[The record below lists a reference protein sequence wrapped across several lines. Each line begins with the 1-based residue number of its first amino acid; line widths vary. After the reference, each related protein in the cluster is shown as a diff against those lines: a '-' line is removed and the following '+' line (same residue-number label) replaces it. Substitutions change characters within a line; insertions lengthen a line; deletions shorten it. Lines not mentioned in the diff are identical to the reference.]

1 MDVTSEIRQ
10 FYDSTVEAEWG
21 RIDNKPEFLITK
33 RFMDRYIKAGDSVLD
48 IGGGP
53 GRYSLDLAGKGC
65 DVTLFDL
72 SPGNIEFA
80 TAKANELGLDIKAA
94 VGDARH
100 VDEVIDGLFDHV
112 LIMGPLYHILDEPG
126 RVQAVNAALKLLK
139 PGGTLFVSF
148 ISVFSGII
156 FIMRDAPE
164 VILSD
169 EQSEL
174 DYYRA
179 VLSDG
184 SYAGPAFT
192 QAFLANKNEILPFMA
207 QFPLDK
213 LHLFGQEGIL
223 APCRDKIML
232 SEQPVV
238 DAWLDFAE
246 QLAEREDLLNYAE
259 HLMYVGR
266 KNA

>member
-1 MDVTSEIRQ
+1 MDITSEIRQ

-21 RIDNKPEFLITK
+21 RIENQPEFLLTT
-33 RFMDRYIKAGDSVLD
+33 RFMSRYIKPGDKVLD

-53 GRYSLDLAGKGC
+53 GRYSLWLAGIGC

-72 SPGNIEFA
+72 SGENVSFA
-80 TAKANELGLDIKAA
+80 TDKAAELGLKIKAFE
-94 VGDARH
+94 GDARH
-100 VDEVIDGLFDHV
+100 VDEVVPGQFDHV

-126 RVQAVNAALKLLK
+126 RIQAVSAALNLLK
-139 PGGTLFVSF
+139 PGGTLFASF
-148 ISVFSGII
+148 ISVFAGMI
-156 FIMRDAPE
+156 FVMRDAPE
-164 VILSD
+164 VILSED
-169 EQSEL
+169 ENV
-174 DYYRA
+174 YYQA
-179 VLSDG
+179 VLEDR

-213 LHLFGQEGIL
+213 LHFFGQEGIL
-223 APCRDKIML
+223 APCRDKIMA
-232 SEQPVV
+232 SEQPII

-259 HLMYVGR
+259 HLMYVG
-266 KNA
+266 KKKA